1 MEINVENAVNL
12 FFPST
17 SLEGVYYEAVANSID
32 ADATKIWITINL
44 PDFNNVSSF
53 ELQIADNGN
62 GFTDKNFYKFSHLLE
77 VDEKNHKG
85 VGRLVFLHYFNK
97 ISVSSSYENRLR
109 TFTFDKHFNKESK
122 VAEGEYEKK
131 TILIFSG
138 YNKAKIREYDYVNPG
153 KIKESLLR
161 HFFILFY
168 KFKMS
173 KRPLEI
179 SISMTTD
186 SPKKEH
192 NFVSGSSILNIST
205 ISDLTEVDCGDQS
218 VDLFAKFKLLYSIK
232 HTFETNSL
240 ITAICADERTISEE
254 IISKNALPYGYE
266 MIFLLH
272 SDYLSGK
279 SNASRT
285 ALELDDDSI
294 RKIKQIFRNKVSEII
309 TDVIPEIAE
318 HNQKVDNE
326 LNEKYPHLQGYF
338 EKETI
343 GFIEKDNSIEIAQKK
358 FLKDQKEI
366 LEASSL
372 DDVQYEKYLE
382 VSSRVL
388 TEYVLYRNLTIS
400 KLKQLDY
407 KNDEKEI
414 HNLIVPKNRI
424 FHNDEFMDTI
434 FSNNAWLLDD
444 KYMSYTAILSDKRIK
459 EIYKSID
466 ITDETDK
473 KEKRP
478 DITIIFSSNPEKKEP
493 KKVDVVIV
501 ELKKLGLELGKKE
514 YLVSQLRQRA
524 RILLSHYPDKI
535 QRIWFYGIVDID
547 PDFRISLLE
556 DDYIE
561 LYSPGS
567 LFYKEQT
574 IIVNDDPANKIPWGL
589 FIQSYQSFVDD
600 AENRNSTFL
609 KILKGS
615 IKKNIKEEKKGDMS
629 SVIEEN
635 NSHKKTET

>member
-1 MEINVENAVNL
+1 
-12 FFPST
+12 
-17 SLEGVYYEAVANSID
+17 
-32 ADATKIWITINL
+32 
-44 PDFNNVSSF
+44 
-53 ELQIADNGN
+53 
-62 GFTDKNFYKFSHLLE
+62 
-77 VDEKNHKG
+77 
-85 VGRLVFLHYFNK
+85 
-97 ISVSSSYENRLR
+97 
-109 TFTFDKHFNKESK
+109 
-122 VAEGEYEKK
+122 
-131 TILIFSG
+131 
-138 YNKAKIREYDYVNPG
+138 
-153 KIKESLLR
+153 
-161 HFFILFY
+161 
-168 KFKMS
+168 
-173 KRPLEI
+173 
-179 SISMTTD
+179 MTTD

-192 NFVSGSSILNIST
+192 GFFSGSAVLNIST

-218 VDLFAKFKLLYSIK
+218 IDLFAKFRLLYSIK

-254 IISKNALPYGYE
+254 IISKNSLPHGYE

-272 SDYLSGK
+272 SNYFSGK

-294 RKIKQIFRNKVSEII
+294 GKIKQMFRNKVSEII
-309 TDVIPEIAE
+309 TEMIPEIVE
-318 HNQKVDNE
+318 YNQKVDNE

-338 EKETI
+338 EKKTI
-343 GFIEKDNSIEIAQKK
+343 GFIEKDNSLEIAQKK

-382 VSSRVL
+382 VSSRIL

-424 FHNDEFMDTI
+424 FHSDKFMDTI

-444 KYMSYTAILSDKRIK
+444 KYMSYTTILSDKRIK

-473 KEKRP
+473 KERKP
-478 DITIIFSSNPEKKEP
+478 DITIIFSSNPEEKEP

-524 RILLSHYPDKI
+524 RVLLSHYPDKI

-574 IIVNDDPANKIPWGL
+574 IIVNDDPTNKIPWGL
-589 FIQSYQSFVDD
+589 FVQSYQSFVDD
-600 AENRNSTFL
+600 AENRNATFL
-609 KILKGS
+609 KILKES
-615 IKKNIKEEKKGDMS
+615 IKKNVKEEKKGNMLS
-629 SVIEEN
+629 TIKEN
-635 NSHKKTET
+635 NSHKKVEV

>member
-12 FFPST
+12 FFPSP
-17 SLEGVYYEAVANSID
+17 SLETVYYEAVANSID

-62 GFTDKNFYKFSHLLE
+62 GFTDKNFHKFSHLLE
-77 VDEKNHKG
+77 VDEKTHKG

-97 ISVSSSYENRLR
+97 ISVSSSYESYLR
-109 TFTFDKHFNKESK
+109 TFTFNKHFDGKFET
-122 VAEGEYEKK
+122 VEGEYEKK
-131 TILIFSG
+131 TILTFSD
-138 YNKAKIREYDYVNPG
+138 YNKAKIREYDYVNPD
-153 KIKESLLR
+153 KIRESLLR
-161 HFFILFY
+161 YFFLLFY
-168 KFKMS
+168 KFKTS

-179 SISMTTD
+179 IISLATGNPT
-186 SPKKEH
+186 KEH
-192 NFVSGSSILNIST
+192 NFFSGSTILNVST
-205 ISDLTEVDCGDQS
+205 ISDLIEVDCGDQS

-240 ITAICADERTISEE
+240 ITAICVDERTISEE
-254 IISKNALPYGYE
+254 IISKNSLPHGYE

-272 SDYLSGK
+272 SDYFSGK
-279 SNASRT
+279 SNANRT

-294 RKIKQIFRNKVSEII
+294 GKIKQMFRNKVSEII
-309 TDVIPEIAE
+309 TEIIPEIVE
-318 HNQKVDNE
+318 YNQKVDNE

-338 EKETI
+338 EKKTI

-382 VSSRVL
+382 VSSRIL
-388 TEYVLYRNLTIS
+388 TEYVLYRNLTIN
-400 KLKQLDY
+400 KLKRLDY

-414 HNLIVPKNRI
+414 HNLIVPKNKI
-424 FHNDEFMDTI
+424 FHSDKFIDTI

-444 KYMSYTAILSDKRIK
+444 KYMSYTTILSDKRIK

-466 ITDETDK
+466 IAGETDK
-473 KEKRP
+473 KERKP
-478 DITIIFSSNPEKKEP
+478 DITIIFSSNPEEKEP

-524 RILLSHYPDKI
+524 RVLLSHYPDRI

-547 PDFRISLLE
+547 PDFKISLLE

-589 FIQSYQSFVDD
+589 FVQSYQSFVDD

-609 KILKGS
+609 KILKES
-615 IKKNIKEEKKGDMS
+615 IKKNIK
-629 SVIEEN
+629 
-635 NSHKKTET
+635 